1 MSIKNNNAPR
11 VISPKFR
18 GDFCF
23 ELINMF
29 LPLTRE
35 IAFKL
40 PANLSARNLT
50 DEHRHLSL
58 YPSQPPLNIGEGCFF
73 ISGVSLNLQLTT
85 GERSAKFIFK

>member
-1 MSIKNNNAPR
+1 MSTKNNNAPR
-11 VISPKFR
+11 IISPKFR

-85 GERSAKFIFK
+85 GERSGQIYF